1 MAKRN
6 KQIKLFISLGAC
18 ALGLAAF
25 CMMFADALKTGSL
38 LTVTYKGYQAAFG
51 YAETLGNT
59 KLQILDFNIFITLGF
74 VLPLAAGVVEM
85 IFPKSKL
92 FTLVCGAAFIVG
104 GVFIFLMPVF
114 MEMSMSSDIVPEFS
128 LLTAPIIGGVLA
140 LLGGLVTWAKLAIK

>member
-25 CMMFADALKTGSL
+25 CMMFADALKTGSSIS
-38 LTVTYKGYQAAFG
+38 TYKGYQAAFG
-51 YAETLGNT
+51 YAKTLGNI
-59 KLQILDFNIFITLGF
+59 KNQILEFNIFITLGF

-92 FTLVCGAAFIVG
+92 FTLICGAAFIVG

-114 MEMSMSSDIVPEFS
+114 MEMSMSTNIVKFS
-128 LLTAPIIGGVLA
+128 LMTAPIIGGVLA